1 MHLVTLLVV
10 ITEENT
16 IYRLVEEAQSYL
28 RFVVVVAVVIFCF

>member
-16 IYRLVEEAQSYL
+16 IYHLVEEAHSYL
-28 RFVVVVAVVIFCF
+28 RFVVVVVIFCF